1 MMGCIVIVRRL
12 SDTPAT
18 TTVME
23 ELYVDLPVVIIDQWS
38 DITRDF
44 LVQILSEYSNRT
56 FRYDKLA
63 MKYWIEQI
71 DAAFNKDG
79 I

>member
-1 MMGCIVIVRRL
+1 MGCIVIVRRL
-12 SDTPAT
+12 SAA

-23 ELYVDLPVVIIDQWS
+23 ELYEDLPVVIIDRWS

-44 LVQILSEYSNRT
+44 LVRILSEYSTRT
-56 FRYDKLA
+56 FKYDKLT
-63 MKYWIEQI
+63 MKYWMNRI
-71 DAAFNKDG
+71 DAAFDKDF